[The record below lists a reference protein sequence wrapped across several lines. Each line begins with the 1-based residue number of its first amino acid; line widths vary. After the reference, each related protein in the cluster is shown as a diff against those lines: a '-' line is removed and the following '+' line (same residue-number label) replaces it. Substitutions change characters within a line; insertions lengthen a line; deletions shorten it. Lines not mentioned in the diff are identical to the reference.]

1 MDKVTR
7 KGKKEGE
14 RQEEP
19 LRLTADLEGNYLL
32 DERTSEMKWLGIF
45 YSPAGGNVHR
55 VAKMLKNKIGA
66 GKVDMFCVNDVP
78 AGKLLDYKNMILV
91 CSSLGRSTWEREQR
105 DQWAKFFPQMRKIS
119 LKDRFVAL
127 VGLGD
132 HITYPK
138 NFVDG
143 MGYMAELVTGLG
155 GTLVGKTSTDGYVY
169 EDSTAVVDDL
179 FVGLPLDEDFE
190 PEKTDARIN
199 KWLDMVMPEFEGIVV
214 NPKYLKEIEH
224 VFQNVLP

>member
-1 MDKVTR
+1 MDKNKIEQEKSGTMQ
-7 KGKKEGE
+7 EGVKNDTT
-14 RQEEP
+14 

-45 YSPAGGNVHR
+45 YSPAGGSVHR
-55 VAKMLKNKIGA
+55 VAKMLKKKIGA
-66 GKVDMFCVNDVP
+66 DKVDMFCVNDIQV
-78 AGKLLDYKNMILV
+78 GKLLDYKNLILV

-105 DQWAKFFPQMRKIS
+105 DRWAKFFPSMRKIS

-132 HITYPK
+132 HVTYPK

-143 MGYMAELVTGLG
+143 M
-155 GTLVGKTSTDGYVY
+155 GKTSTDGYVY
-169 EDSTAVVDDL
+169 EDSTAVIDDL

-190 PEKTDARIN
+190 PEKTDTRIS
-199 KWLDMVMPEFEGIVV
+199 KWLDMVLPEFERI
-214 NPKYLKEIEH
+214 
-224 VFQNVLP
+224 

>member
-1 MDKVTR
+1 MDKVTG
-7 KGKKEGE
+7 KGKTDSKGDGKLAKETSSDKKSAKE
-14 RQEEP
+14 QEEP

-55 VAKMLKNKIGA
+55 VAKMLKKKIGA
-66 GKVDMFCVNDVP
+66 NKVDMFCVNDVP
-78 AGKLLDYKNMILV
+78 AGKLLDYKNLILV

-105 DQWAKFFPQMRKIS
+105 DKWAKFFPQMRKIS

-143 MGYMAELVTGLG
+143 MGYMAELVSGLG
-155 GTLVGKTSTDGYVY
+155 ATLVGKTSTDGYVY

-190 PEKTDARIN
+190 PEKTNARID
-199 KWLDMVMPEFEGIVV
+199 KWLDMVLPEFEEV
-214 NPKYLKEIEH
+214 
-224 VFQNVLP
+224 

>member
-7 KGKKEGE
+7 KGKKEVE

-155 GTLVGKTSTDGYVY
+155 ATLVGKTTTVGYVY

-199 KWLDMVMPEFEGIVV
+199 KWLDMVMPEFEGV
-214 NPKYLKEIEH
+214 
-224 VFQNVLP
+224 

>member
-1 MDKVTR
+1 MDKNKIEQKKPGLNQ
-7 KGKKEGE
+7 KGV
-14 RQEEP
+14 EEDSP

-45 YSPAGGNVHR
+45 YSPAGGSVHR
-55 VAKMLKNKIGA
+55 VAKMLKKKIGA
-66 GKVDMFCVNDVP
+66 DKVDMFCVNDIQ
-78 AGKLLDYKNMILV
+78 AGKLLDYKNLILV
-91 CSSLGRSTWEREQR
+91 CSSLG
-105 DQWAKFFPQMRKIS
+105 KIS

-132 HITYPK
+132 HVTYPK

-169 EDSTAVVDDL
+169 EDSTAVIDDL

-190 PEKTDARIN
+190 PEKTDARIS
-199 KWLDMVMPEFEGIVV
+199 KWLDMVLPEFERI
-214 NPKYLKEIEH
+214 
-224 VFQNVLP
+224 

>member
-1 MDKVTR
+1 MNKDKIEQIRKSVTE
-7 KGKKEGE
+7 KNVEGDE
-14 RQEEP
+14 T

-45 YSPAGGNVHR
+45 YSPAGGSVHR
-55 VAKMLKNKIGA
+55 VAKMLKKKIGA
-66 GKVDMFCVNDVP
+66 DKVDMFCVTDIQAN
-78 AGKLLDYKNMILV
+78 KLLDYKNLILV

-105 DQWAKFFPQMRKIS
+105 DRWAKFFPSMRKIS

-132 HITYPK
+132 HVTYPK

-155 GTLVGKTSTDGYVY
+155 GTLVGKVQTDGYVY
-169 EDSTAVVDDL
+169 EDSTAVEDDL

-190 PEKTDARIN
+190 PEKTEARVD
-199 KWLDMVMPEFEGIVV
+199 KWLEMVLPEFEEV
-214 NPKYLKEIEH
+214 
-224 VFQNVLP
+224 

>member
-1 MDKVTR
+1 MDKVTG
-7 KGKKEGE
+7 KGKADSKGDEKLSKNASSDKKNVKE
-14 RQEEP
+14 QEEP

-55 VAKMLKNKIGA
+55 VAKLLKKKLGA
-66 GKVDMFCVNDVP
+66 NKVDMFCVNDVP
-78 AGKLLDYKNMILV
+78 VGKLLDYKNLILV

-105 DQWAKFFPQMRKIS
+105 DKWAKFFPQMRKIS
-119 LKDRFVAL
+119 LKGRFVAL

-143 MGYMAELVTGLG
+143 MGYMAELVSGLG
-155 GTLVGKTSTDGYVY
+155 ATLVGKTTTDGYVY

-190 PEKTDARIN
+190 PEKTNARID
-199 KWLDMVMPEFEGIVV
+199 KWLDMVLPEFEEV
-214 NPKYLKEIEH
+214 
-224 VFQNVLP
+224 

>member
-1 MDKVTR
+1 MDKNKTEQKRSGAKQEDV
-7 KGKKEGE
+7 KENTT
-14 RQEEP
+14 
-19 LRLTADLEGNYLL
+19 LRLTADLKGNYLL

-45 YSPAGGNVHR
+45 YSPSGGSVHR
-55 VAKMLKNKIGA
+55 VGKMLKLMIGA
-66 GKVDMFCVNDVP
+66 DQVDMFCVCYIQAD
-78 AGKLLDYKNMILV
+78 KLLVYKNLILV

-105 DQWAKFFPQMRKIS
+105 DRWAKFFPSMRKIS

-132 HITYPK
+132 HVTYPK

-143 MGYMAELVTGLG
+143 MGYMAELVTKLG

-169 EDSTAVVDDL
+169 EDSTAVIDDL

-190 PEKTDARIN
+190 PEKTDARIS
-199 KWLDMVMPEFEGIVV
+199 KWLDMVLPEFERI
-214 NPKYLKEIEH
+214 
-224 VFQNVLP
+224 

>member
-1 MDKVTR
+1 MNKDKIEQKRKSVTE
-7 KGKKEGE
+7 KNVEGDE
-14 RQEEP
+14 T

-45 YSPAGGNVHR
+45 YSPAGGSVHR
-55 VAKMLKNKIGA
+55 VAKMLKKKIGA
-66 GKVDMFCVNDVP
+66 DKVDMFCVTDIQAN
-78 AGKLLDYKNMILV
+78 KLLDYKNLILV

-105 DQWAKFFPQMRKIS
+105 DRWAKFFPSMRKIS

-132 HITYPK
+132 HVTYPK

-155 GTLVGKTSTDGYVY
+155 GTLVGKVQTDGYVY
-169 EDSTAVVDDL
+169 EDSTAVEDDL

-190 PEKTDARIN
+190 PEKTEARVD
-199 KWLDMVMPEFEGIVV
+199 KWLEMVLPEFEEV
-214 NPKYLKEIEH
+214 
-224 VFQNVLP
+224 

>member
-7 KGKKEGE
+7 KGKKEVE

-155 GTLVGKTSTDGYVY
+155 ATLVGKTTC
-169 EDSTAVVDDL
+169 TRIQ
-179 FVGLPLDEDFE
+179 LPWLMICLSDCLWM
-190 PEKTDARIN
+190 RISSRRRR
-199 KWLDMVMPEFEGIVV
+199 MPG
-214 NPKYLKEIEH
+214 
-224 VFQNVLP
+224 

>member
-1 MDKVTR
+1 MNKDKIEQKKKSVTE
-7 KGKKEGE
+7 KNVEGDE
-14 RQEEP
+14 T

-45 YSPAGGNVHR
+45 YSPAGGSVHR
-55 VAKMLKNKIGA
+55 VAKMLKKKIGA
-66 GKVDMFCVNDVP
+66 DKVDMFCVTDIQAN
-78 AGKLLDYKNMILV
+78 KLLDYKNLILV

-105 DQWAKFFPQMRKIS
+105 DRWAKFFPSMRKIS

-132 HITYPK
+132 HVTYPK

-155 GTLVGKTSTDGYVY
+155 GTLVGKVQTDGYVY
-169 EDSTAVVDDL
+169 EDSTAVEDDL

-190 PEKTDARIN
+190 PEKTEARVD
-199 KWLDMVMPEFEGIVV
+199 KWLEMVLPEFEEV
-214 NPKYLKEIEH
+214 
-224 VFQNVLP
+224 

>member
-1 MDKVTR
+1 MDKN
-7 KGKKEGE
+7 KIEQKKSGTMQEGVKNDTT
-14 RQEEP
+14 

-45 YSPAGGNVHR
+45 YSPAGGSVHR
-55 VAKMLKNKIGA
+55 VAKMLKKKIGA
-66 GKVDMFCVNDVP
+66 DKV
-78 AGKLLDYKNMILV
+78 
-91 CSSLGRSTWEREQR
+91 GRSTWEREQR
-105 DQWAKFFPQMRKIS
+105 DRWAKFFPSMRKIS

-132 HITYPK
+132 HVTYPK

-143 MGYMAELVTGLG
+143 MGYMAELVTELG

-169 EDSTAVVDDL
+169 EDSTAVIDDL

-190 PEKTDARIN
+190 PEKTDSRIS
-199 KWLDMVMPEFEGIVV
+199 KWLDMVLPEFERI
-214 NPKYLKEIEH
+214 
-224 VFQNVLP
+224 

>member
-1 MDKVTR
+1 MDKVTG
-7 KGKKEGE
+7 KGKTTPKGNAKPAKEVSSDKKSDRE
-14 RQEEP
+14 QEEP

-45 YSPAGGNVHR
+45 FSPAGGSVHR
-55 VAKMLKNKIGA
+55 VAKVLKKKIGA

-78 AGKLLDYKNMILV
+78 AAKLLDYKNLILV

-132 HITYPK
+132 HIKYPK

-143 MGYMAELVTGLG
+143 MGYMAELVTELG

-169 EDSTAVVDDL
+169 EDSRAVVDDL

-190 PEKTDARIN
+190 PEKTDVRIS
-199 KWLDMVMPEFEGIVV
+199 KWLDMVLPEFERI
-214 NPKYLKEIEH
+214 
-224 VFQNVLP
+224 

>member
-1 MDKVTR
+1 MNKDKIEQKR
-7 KGKKEGE
+7 KSMTEKNVEGDE
-14 RQEEP
+14 T

-32 DERTSEMKWLGIF
+32 NERTSEMKWLGIF
-45 YSPAGGNVHR
+45 YSPAGGSVHR
-55 VAKMLKNKIGA
+55 VAKMLKKKIGA
-66 GKVDMFCVNDVP
+66 DKVDMFCVTDIQAN
-78 AGKLLDYKNMILV
+78 KLLDYKNWILV

-105 DQWAKFFPQMRKIS
+105 DRWAKFFPSMRKIS

-132 HITYPK
+132 HVTYPK

-155 GTLVGKTSTDGYVY
+155 GTLVGKVQTDGYVY
-169 EDSTAVVDDL
+169 EDSTAVEDDL

-190 PEKTDARIN
+190 PEKTEARVD
-199 KWLDMVMPEFEGIVV
+199 KWLEMVLPEFEEV
-214 NPKYLKEIEH
+214 
-224 VFQNVLP
+224 

>member
-1 MDKVTR
+1 MDKVTG
-7 KGKKEGE
+7 KGKKNVKE
-14 RQEEP
+14 QEEP

-55 VAKMLKNKIGA
+55 VAKLLKKKLGA
-66 GKVDMFCVNDVP
+66 NKVDMFCVNDVP
-78 AGKLLDYKNMILV
+78 AGKLLDYKNLILV

-105 DQWAKFFPQMRKIS
+105 DKWAKFFPQMRKIS
-119 LKDRFVAL
+119 LKVRFVAL

-143 MGYMAELVTGLG
+143 MGYMAELVSGLG
-155 GTLVGKTSTDGYVY
+155 ATLVGKTPTDGYEY

-190 PEKTDARIN
+190 SEKTDARID
-199 KWLDMVMPEFEGIVV
+199 KWLDMVLPEFEKV
-214 NPKYLKEIEH
+214 
-224 VFQNVLP
+224 

>member
-1 MDKVTR
+1 MNKDKIEQKR
-7 KGKKEGE
+7 KSMTEKNVEGDE
-14 RQEEP
+14 T

-32 DERTSEMKWLGIF
+32 NERTSEMKWLGIF
-45 YSPAGGNVHR
+45 YSPAGGSVHR
-55 VAKMLKNKIGA
+55 VAKMLKKKIGA
-66 GKVDMFCVNDVP
+66 DKVDMFCVTDIQAN
-78 AGKLLDYKNMILV
+78 KLLDYKNLILV

-105 DQWAKFFPQMRKIS
+105 DRWAKFFPSMRKIS

-132 HITYPK
+132 HVTYPK

-155 GTLVGKTSTDGYVY
+155 GTLVGKVQTDGYVY
-169 EDSTAVVDDL
+169 EDSTAVEDDL

-190 PEKTDARIN
+190 PEKTEARVD
-199 KWLDMVMPEFEGIVV
+199 KWLEMVLPEFEEV
-214 NPKYLKEIEH
+214 
-224 VFQNVLP
+224 

>member
-1 MDKVTR
+1 MNKDKIEQKRKSVTE
-7 KGKKEGE
+7 KNVEGDE
-14 RQEEP
+14 T

-32 DERTSEMKWLGIF
+32 NERTSEMKWLGIF
-45 YSPAGGNVHR
+45 YSPAGGSVHR
-55 VAKMLKNKIGA
+55 VAKMLKKKIGA
-66 GKVDMFCVNDVP
+66 DKVDMFCVTDIQAN
-78 AGKLLDYKNMILV
+78 KLLDYKNLILV

-105 DQWAKFFPQMRKIS
+105 DRWAKFFPSMRKIS

-132 HITYPK
+132 HVTYPK

-155 GTLVGKTSTDGYVY
+155 GTLVGKVQTDGYVY
-169 EDSTAVVDDL
+169 EDSTAVEDDL

-190 PEKTDARIN
+190 PEKTEARVD
-199 KWLDMVMPEFEGIVV
+199 KWLEMVLPEFEEV
-214 NPKYLKEIEH
+214 
-224 VFQNVLP
+224 

>member
-7 KGKKEGE
+7 KGKKEVE

-32 DERTSEMKWLGIF
+32 DERTSEMKLLGIF

-155 GTLVGKTSTDGYVY
+155 ATLVGKTTTDGYVY

-199 KWLDMVMPEFEGIVV
+199 KWLDMVMPEFEGV
-214 NPKYLKEIEH
+214 
-224 VFQNVLP
+224 

>member
-1 MDKVTR
+1 MDKNKIEQKKPGLNQ
-7 KGKKEGE
+7 KGV
-14 RQEEP
+14 EEDSP

-45 YSPAGGNVHR
+45 YSPAGGSVHR
-55 VAKMLKNKIGA
+55 VAKMLKKKIGA
-66 GKVDMFCVNDVP
+66 DKVDMFCVNDIQV
-78 AGKLLDYKNMILV
+78 GKLLDYKNLILV

-105 DQWAKFFPQMRKIS
+105 DRWAKFFPSMRKIS

-132 HITYPK
+132 HVTYPK

-143 MGYMAELVTGLG
+143 MGYMAELVTELG

-169 EDSTAVVDDL
+169 EDSTAVIDDL

-190 PEKTDARIN
+190 PEKTDARIS
-199 KWLDMVMPEFEGIVV
+199 KWLDMVLPEFERI
-214 NPKYLKEIEH
+214 
-224 VFQNVLP
+224 

>member
-7 KGKKEGE
+7 KNKVDQKAQAKPDWDKKSAKGNG
-14 RQEEP
+14 EP

-45 YSPAGGNVHR
+45 YSPAGGSVHR
-55 VAKMLKNKIGA
+55 VAKMLKKKIGA
-66 GKVDMFCVNDVP
+66 DKVDMFCVSDIQ
-78 AGKLLDYKNMILV
+78 ADKLLDYKNLILV

-105 DQWAKFFPQMRKIS
+105 DRWAKFFPSMRKIS

-132 HITYPK
+132 HVTYPN

-143 MGYMAELVTGLG
+143 MGYMAELVTKLG
-155 GTLVGKTSTDGYVY
+155 GNLVGKTSTDGYVFQ
-169 EDSTAVVDDL
+169 ESAAETDNL

-190 PEKTDARIN
+190 PEKTKDRLD
-199 KWLDMVMPEFEGIVV
+199 KWLAI
-214 NPKYLKEIEH
+214 
-224 VFQNVLP
+224 VLPDFEEV

>member
-1 MDKVTR
+1 MDKN
-7 KGKKEGE
+7 KIEQKKSGTMQEGVKNDTT
-14 RQEEP
+14 

-45 YSPAGGNVHR
+45 YSPAGGSVHR
-55 VAKMLKNKIGA
+55 VAKMLKKKIGA
-66 GKVDMFCVNDVP
+66 DKVDMFCVNDIQV
-78 AGKLLDYKNMILV
+78 GKLLDYKNLILV

-105 DQWAKFFPQMRKIS
+105 DRWAKFFPSMRKIS

-132 HITYPK
+132 HVTYPK

-143 MGYMAELVTGLG
+143 MGYMAELVTELG

-169 EDSTAVVDDL
+169 EDSTAVIDDL
-179 FVGLPLDEDFE
+179 FVGYLWMRILNQKRRI
-190 PEKTDARIN
+190 PE
-199 KWLDMVMPEFEGIVV
+199 
-214 NPKYLKEIEH
+214 
-224 VFQNVLP
+224 